1 MMDDERII
9 DLYWQRKEAA
19 IAETKAKYGRRC
31 YAIAYNI
38 LHDRS
43 DAEECENDTY
53 MDAWNSMPPHK
64 PTALAAFLGAI
75 TRRISLDKWRR
86 KSAQKRGG
94 EFVLSLN
101 ELEECIPDGKSID
114 DRITTANLAEV
125 LNAFLYTLPETE
137 CNVFLRRYWHFDSIG
152 TICARYGFG
161 QSKVKMMLLRT
172 REKLLTYLE
181 KEGIFV

>member
-1 MMDDERII
+1 MDDQTII
-9 DLYWQRKEAA
+9 DLYWQREEVA
-19 IAETKAKYGRRC
+19 ITETKAKYGRRC

-53 MDAWNSMPPHK
+53 LGAWRSIPPHK

-75 TRRISLDKWRR
+75 TRQLSLDKWRE
-86 KSAQKRGG
+86 KNAQKRGG
-94 EFVLSLN
+94 ELTISLN
-101 ELEECIPDGKSID
+101 ELEECIPDGKGID
-114 DRITTANLAEV
+114 DAITAMSLGKTIS
-125 LNAFLYTLPETE
+125 AFLRTLPEVE
-137 CNVFLRRYWHFDSIG
+137 RCVFLRRYWYFDSVG
-152 TICARYGFG
+152 AICARYGFG
-161 QSKVKMMLLRT
+161 QSKVKMMLHRT

>member
-1 MMDDERII
+1 MDGERII

-19 IAETKAKYGRRC
+19 ITETKAKYGRRC

-53 MDAWNSMPPHK
+53 LDAWESMPPHK
-64 PTALAAFLGAI
+64 PTALSAFLGAI

-86 KSAQKRGG
+86 KTAQKRGG
-94 EFVLSLN
+94 EFTVSLE
-101 ELEECIPDGKSID
+101 ELEACIPDGKGID
-114 DRITTANLAEV
+114 EQLSTENLAETI
-125 LNAFLYTLPETE
+125 NAFLYTLPETE
-137 CNVFLRRYWHFDSIG
+137 CDVFLRRYWHFDSIG
-152 TICARYGFG
+152 SICTRYGFG

-172 REKLLTYLE
+172 REKLQTHLE
-181 KEGIFV
+181 KEGFFV